1 MIRAAA
7 FSALLCLAAPA
18 GAFFFDG
25 TSDERA
31 GELLAG
37 MRDAYGAG
45 DCVAALAA
53 SEKFMGEK
61 PPERMREEAYGY
73 MCRCYEALGSV
84 DKAIGLYKLALGLHP
99 ENVLFSYRLARIYN
113 QAGFYQL
120 AAPLFLKSL
129 SLYPDDPEAN
139 LGLARAYTALGFL
152 GRAKEFY
159 SKAVILQD
167 FRDAAALEE
176 YARGMLRKGD
186 WGEALFIAAKGEEA
200 SPKSA
205 VWPALEA
212 RAMAGQ
218 GKYNT
223 AITLMESAISR
234 EPSRELRLERALY
247 QLMGSLPNRAAQSAD
262 AELAADPG
270 DALAAAV
277 KGMALYSLGRKGEAE
292 AYFLRARSGGP
303 FTARVAEAFLKQAP
317 AAPEDACR
325 K

>member
-1 MIRAAA
+1 MSKAAA
-7 FSALLCLAAPA
+7 LCALLCLAAPA
-18 GAFFFDG
+18 RAFFFG
-25 TSDERA
+25 GSSDERA

-37 MRDAYGAG
+37 IRAAYGAG
-45 DCVAALAA
+45 NCAAALAA

-61 PPERMREEAYGY
+61 PPDRMREEAYGY
-73 MCRCYEALGSV
+73 MGRCYEALGAV

-99 ENVLFSYRLARIYN
+99 DNVLFSYRLARIYN

-139 LGLARAYTALGFL
+139 LGLARAYASLGFL

-176 YARGMLRKGD
+176 YARCMLRKGD

-200 SPKSA
+200 APKAA

-218 GKYNT
+218 GNYNA
-223 AITLMESAISR
+223 AITLLEAAISL
-234 EPSRELRLERALY
+234 EPSRPLRLERALY
-247 QLMGSLPNRAAQSAD
+247 QLMGGLPQRAAQSAD

-292 AYFLRARSGGP
+292 AYFMRARSGGP
-303 FTARVAEAFLKQAP
+303 FTARVAGAFLKQAP
-317 AAPEDACR
+317 SAPEDAC
-325 K
+325 KK

>member
-1 MIRAAA
+1 MSRIAALC
-7 FSALLCLAAPA
+7 ALLFLAAPA
-18 GAFFFDG
+18 RAFLFGGA
-25 TSDERA
+25 SDERA

-37 MRDAYGAG
+37 MRASYASG
-45 DCVAALAA
+45 DCGAALAG

-73 MCRCYEALGSV
+73 MGRCYEALGSV

-99 ENVLFSYRLARIYN
+99 DNVLFSYRLARIYN
-113 QAGFYQL
+113 QAGFHQL

-139 LGLARAYTALGFL
+139 LGLARAYAALGFL

-176 YARGMLRKGD
+176 YAVSMLRKGD
-186 WGEALFIAAKGEEA
+186 WGEALYIAAKGQEA
-200 SPKSA
+200 APKAA

-223 AITLMESAISR
+223 AIALMESAISLKS
-234 EPSRELRLERALY
+234 SRELRLERALY
-247 QLMGSLPNRAAQSAD
+247 QLMGGLPQRAAQSAD
-262 AELAADPG
+262 AELAAAPG

-292 AYFLRARSGGP
+292 AYFLKARSGGP

-317 AAPEDACR
+317 AAPEDAC
-325 K
+325 KK

>member
-18 GAFFFDG
+18 GAFFFGG

-37 MRDAYGAG
+37 MR
-45 DCVAALAA
+45 AAHGVGNCSAVLAA

-73 MCRCYEALGSV
+73 MGRCYEALDSV
-84 DKAIGLYKLALGLHP
+84 DKAISLYKLALGLHP

-113 QAGFYQL
+113 QAGFHQL
-120 AAPLFLKSL
+120 AVPLFLKSL

-176 YARGMLRKGD
+176 YARSMLRKGD

-218 GKYNT
+218 GKFNT
-223 AITLMESAISR
+223 AITLMESAISL
-234 EPSRELRLERALY
+234 ETSRELRLERALY
-247 QLMGSLPNRAAQSAD
+247 QLMGGLPNRAAQSAD
-262 AELAADPG
+262 AELAAAPG

-303 FTARVAEAFLKQAP
+303 FTARVAESFLKQAP
-317 AAPEDACR
+317 AAAEDAC
-325 K
+325 KK